1 MNKSMIYQS
10 LDMKFEQINRGEHV
24 DFTPEE
30 LVVLGEIFRSRRQ
43 DDDVSSLLLDGDLEQ
58 RIGLVKDSETL
69 DGYCYTS
76 AIRMLP
82 SLRSGGL
89 ENFRAAVQEFKDGL
103 GRNPLGSEILVNLC
117 LLDKVLQGELGIQAL
132 RPVTGDLEGFAAV
145 LLEDSQ
151 HIQTVSKMSASKCRY
166 NYEER
171 GGLVHIKYE
180 TTCSCTDILCEHGW
194 AARFILQ
201 VIAREG
207 RRIGGTRDTVDLSQ
221 LFVRQEE
228 QRTEDSIQNTP
239 ASAYLPKRNW
249 NHRETRQDDLSEQSM
264 RQQVS
269 EEIARLL
276 GETLNARTEVLEDT
290 MERILGEKRKSLKA
304 HQCGSSDYS
313 QASGSEMESEV
324 ESTVHP
330 MDSSSVSGRYN
341 KRYMHPGTVYRVA
354 KGKTVLEPLSEVSPL
369 GLIPD
374 VVGGFQMTESMRKV
388 DIETKQTV
396 YSINGLASPF
406 KNARLN
412 FLCHFHTA
420 LKGCQ
425 TNSSREPIEAL
436 EEISSMRPRNP
447 TEELIKQ
454 CINKTFDFEDM
465 SVKSNPFKL
474 PFLEVGM
481 LVTESMLAKCLDLL
495 YNEYKAA
502 WFQEMKCLLVP
513 NFHSEFLNHSTFV
526 SDRERQSGI
535 RRRNEVRHAQRSEES
550 KRGPNARSEKVRR
563 DSHSSRQK
571 SILGFPL

>member
-1 MNKSMIYQS
+1 MNKSIIYQS
-10 LDMKFEQINRGEHV
+10 LDMKFEQVNRGENV

-30 LVVLGEIFRSRRQ
+30 TIVLGEIFRSRRQ
-43 DDDVSSLLLDGDLEQ
+43 DDDVSSLLLDGDLEK
-58 RIGLVKDSETL
+58 RMELVKEIESSE
-69 DGYCYTS
+69 GFCYTS
-76 AIRMLP
+76 AVRMLP
-82 SLRSGGL
+82 SLRSGSL
-89 ENFRAAVQEFKDGL
+89 ENFQAAVREFKNGL
-103 GRNPLGSEILVNLC
+103 GRNALGTEILVSLC
-117 LLDKVLQGELGIQAL
+117 LLDKVLQGELGLEAL
-132 RPVTGDLEGFAAV
+132 RSSPDDSEELAAM

-151 HIQTVSKMSASKCRY
+151 HIQTVSKMSTSKCRY

-171 GGLVHIKYE
+171 GGLIHVKYQ
-180 TTCSCTDILCEHGW
+180 TTCSCEDILCEHGW

-207 RRIGGTRDTVDLSQ
+207 RRIGGTHAEIDLSQ
-221 LFVRQEE
+221 LFVRPEGKSQES
-228 QRTEDSIQNTP
+228 SIQNTP
-239 ASAYLPKRNW
+239 ASAYLPKKTWEQRK
-249 NHRETRQDDLSEQSM
+249 EDLSEQSM

-269 EEIARLL
+269 EDIARLL
-276 GETLNARTEVLEDT
+276 GETLNSRTAVIEETMARILED
-290 MERILGEKRKSLKA
+290 KRHSLKA
-304 HQCGSSDYS
+304 QNCSSSEYS
-313 QASGSEMESEV
+313 QASGSELDSEV
-324 ESTVHP
+324 ESTIHP
-330 MDSSSVSGRYN
+330 IDSSSVTGRYS
-341 KRYMHPGTVYRVA
+341 KRYMHPGTVYNVS
-354 KGKTVLEPLSEVSPL
+354 KGKTVLEPLSEISPL

-374 VVGGFQMTESMRKV
+374 VVGGFQMTESMRKL

-396 YSINGLASPF
+396 YAINGLASPF

-420 LKGCQ
+420 LEGCKI
-425 TNSSREPIEAL
+425 NSDREPVEAL
-436 EEISSMRPRNP
+436 EEIALMRTRNP

-502 WFQEMKCLLVP
+502 WFQELKCLMIP
-513 NFHSEFLNHSTFV
+513 KFHSEFLNHSTYV
-526 SDRERQSGI
+526 SDRERQGGI
-535 RRRNEVRHAQRSEES
+535 KRRNEVRRTQRSEES
-550 KRGPNARSEKVRR
+550 KRGTGVKTERIRR